1 MAGGQIYQGNRFET
15 SITESVRGQSNL
27 AERLATRGLQEKLDS
42 EKQQALTLYE
52 QGLKISAAQ
61 GMEEIYNQYQND
73 PEALKAELGKLSEK
87 MTSEIPDLQ
96 TKVAFRANFITQSG
110 SLVNRAQ
117 ANYDKIQYQKKR
129 SSYFDTIQA
138 NNKSIATALNNAF
151 NGTGTADDLVNYQTA
166 IKQNIDLINARNDDG
181 TYIFSDAQ
189 RLSMSNAVDKLAAES
204 FSNALNEMD
213 DDKRTQVLEALN
225 NDSMIIMQGE
235 DDGEVKQ
242 LNLKDAFSPEIYA
255 DMKKSAKI
263 LDNKIKKERVTEW
276 NTNKAYSAINLMKDP
291 SAQNYKI
298 WEYYNQDAS
307 EEKKKRMQEIA
318 GFIPDEETVTTFDG
332 YSDAYE
338 EIKELSKMP
347 NDTMAEKDAIED
359 KAMQI
364 VQKLHLSNTTKDE
377 EGKYKIS
384 SQDLTRAKQMIN
396 DLLSD
401 NVFKKQVYEMPDTS
415 TFRKMVQFIDAPVMY
430 AADRVNAKSKIGD
443 IAQSTMR
450 DIQNIVMSPNLD
462 NETKRKEIQK
472 TYKTGIENA
481 IRAKYYWIP
490 DLQNKPLIE
499 NETILNINGTQYL
512 YKGIGDDIFLEVKE

>member
-1 MAGGQIYQGNRFET
+1 
-15 SITESVRGQSNL
+15 
-27 AERLATRGLQEKLDS
+27 
-42 EKQQALTLYE
+42 
-52 QGLKISAAQ
+52 
-61 GMEEIYNQYQND
+61 
-73 PEALKAELGKLSEK
+73 
-87 MTSEIPDLQ
+87 
-96 TKVAFRANFITQSG
+96 
-110 SLVNRAQ
+110 
-117 ANYDKIQYQKKR
+117 
-129 SSYFDTIQA
+129 
-138 NNKSIATALNNAF
+138 
-151 NGTGTADDLVNYQTA
+151 
-166 IKQNIDLINARNDDG
+166 
-181 TYIFSDAQ
+181 
-189 RLSMSNAVDKLAAES
+189 
-204 FSNALNEMD
+204 
-213 DDKRTQVLEALN
+213 
-225 NDSMIIMQGE
+225 
-235 DDGEVKQ
+235 
-242 LNLKDAFSPEIYA
+242 
-255 DMKKSAKI
+255 
-263 LDNKIKKERVTEW
+263 
-276 NTNKAYSAINLMKDP
+276 
-291 SAQNYKI
+291 
-298 WEYYNQDAS
+298 
-307 EEKKKRMQEIA
+307 
-318 GFIPDEETVTTFDG
+318 
-332 YSDAYE
+332 
-338 EIKELSKMP
+338 
-347 NDTMAEKDAIED
+347 MAEKDAIED

-396 DLLSD
+396 DVLSD